1 MSVIP
6 FTGIV
11 SFSAEHSNNRVRNL
25 LQGGSGKWSCPAVYT
40 EKSMEVE
47 LSLPPC
53 YIEGIDVGN
62 FGSASLE
69 FQVNRS
75 TEPVSKRE
83 TLILVRHL
91 KGKYEGICPLARRIL
106 EIRIRILEYVVL
118 LKNVLLYY

>member
-53 YIEGIDVGN
+53 YIEGVDVGN

-83 TLILVRHL
+83 TLILVRRQKGEILRTHL
-91 KGKYEGICPLARRIL
+91 GLHFE
-106 EIRIRILEYVVL
+106 
-118 LKNVLLYY
+118 